1 MSVEE
6 NFFFSFL
13 RGVVTGNFRLFLHP
27 SVLCD
32 YLAVCSA
39 MMLSSVG
46 TPQVFLHSHTHT
58 LMQSATMM
66 CREGRKSD
74 FTEWALVDRANDLP

>member
-1 MSVEE
+1 M
-6 NFFFSFL
+6 
-13 RGVVTGNFRLFLHP
+13 
-27 SVLCD
+27 LCD

-39 MMLSSVG
+39 MMLSGVG

-74 FTEWALVDRANDLP
+74 FTEWALVDRATVVSHLREDMKQDML